1 MVIRGQKKKPEPQ
14 EGSITLYI
22 DALTQA
28 PLYMITRK
36 HDELIKEVGI
46 FVGQFTGSD
55 PLAPKWAGSGNGF
68 GSILPAAETF
78 FVAGEGGWLRES
90 FELRSDPPS
99 EKERKNFTSTIRL
112 QRGH

>member
-1 MVIRGQKKKPEPQ
+1 MIRGQHKRPEPNL
-14 EGSITLYI
+14 GSITLYI

-36 HDELIKEVGI
+36 RDELIKEVGI
-46 FVGQFTGSD
+46 FIGQFTGAD
-55 PLAPKWAGSGNGF
+55 PLAPKWDGSGDGF
-68 GSILPAAETF
+68 GSILPVAETF
-78 FVAGEGGWLRES
+78 FVSGEGGWLRES
-90 FELRSDPPS
+90 FEMRSDPPA